1 MNYDFEISLD
11 LNEFDVRLYLR
22 DSTDLFIKSLKNF
35 SGKSGKVAVC
45 KFYEYGY
52 PQEWKRIMK
61 NLWSFWEVK
70 NYDDFT
76 SRMEELTS
84 QDREQMIEEI
94 ARAEI
99 IGILRQQS

>member
-11 LNEFDVRLYLR
+11 LSEFDVRIYLR
-22 DSTDLFIKSLKNF
+22 DSTDLFIKSLKDF
-35 SGKSGKVAVC
+35 SEKRGNAVVC
-45 KFYEYGY
+45 NFYEYGY

-61 NLWSFWEVK
+61 NLWNFWEVK
-70 NYDDFT
+70 NYDEFT
-76 SRMEELTS
+76 SRMENLTS